1 MGGRNTEDVTFP
13 DPQKSPRDMHVFI
26 GPDPVIF
33 GVQNEG
39 CRLACV
45 DFIPCKWSPPPKPC
59 PTSAGMHLTAFVGS
73 QTCSLLQIVK
83 RIELPAGSP
92 TVWYLVQMPQVFD
105 FLLITL
111 SLPEARPERKTA
123 AVCPQGAHGTE
134 GQADCHFL
142 NLEFSH
148 CDTCETS

>member
-1 MGGRNTEDVTFP
+1 
-13 DPQKSPRDMHVFI
+13 MHVFI
-26 GPDPVIF
+26 GPCPVIF

-39 CRLACV
+39 YRLAYV
-45 DFIPCKWSPPPKPC
+45 DFTPCKWSPPLKPC
-59 PTSAGMHLTAFVGS
+59 PTSAGTHLTAFVGS

-92 TVWYLVQMPQVFD
+92 TVWSLVQMPQVFD

-111 SLPEARPERKTA
+111 SLPEARSERKTTA
-123 AVCPQGAHGTE
+123 AACPQGADEPE

-148 CDTCETS
+148 CDTS